1 MDLFRWSTPI
11 FGTEREKGEV
21 LDPQFGT
28 VLHDRTHRFDPAPV
42 PLDSGQTPRLSPA
55 AITVHDDRDMAR
67 DLANIRYR

>member
-1 MDLFRWSTPI
+1 MDLFRRTAPI
-11 FGTEREKGEV
+11 FGTEREKREV
-21 LDPQFGT
+21 LDPQFSAM
-28 VLHDRTHRFDPAPV
+28 LHDRTHRFNPAPV